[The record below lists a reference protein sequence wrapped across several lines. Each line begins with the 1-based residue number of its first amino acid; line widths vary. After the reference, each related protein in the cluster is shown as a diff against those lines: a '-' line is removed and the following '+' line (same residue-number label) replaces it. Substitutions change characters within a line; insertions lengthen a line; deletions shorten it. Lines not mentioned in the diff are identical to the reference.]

1 MASGTSLNSGAAAA
15 LPSDVDGQ
23 VRAVLR
29 RSIAPF
35 DASGTA
41 DDWRRR
47 ASALRQQALSEIFLK
62 GVDPAVLSAAP
73 RVEWGDVIEPDSRY
87 RIRKLRYETLADY
100 WIPALLY
107 EPAGTVSGK
116 RAAVLNADGHHDAG
130 NAAAYKQIRCANLAL
145 RGVVALSFEF
155 VGMGELGGDSDYDRE
170 VGASLHSNL
179 CAHELVGIGAPAVMY
194 VAMHNALRIVIDH
207 PDVDTE
213 RVVMTGLSGGGW
225 QTIVLAAMD
234 ERIAGV
240 VPVAGYTAI
249 RSRIECDD
257 DVGDLEQIPADMTTV
272 LDYQDMTAM
281 LAPRPTLLVLNEQ
294 DDCCFRTDRARPVI
308 YDAVRPVFE
317 AFGAGDAFVCH
328 SSREPGDHN
337 YGPDNRRELYRFLAR
352 HFGVVGP
359 DTDCHRDSDVLTEH
373 ALRVGLPP
381 TQLSIAEIARRRA
394 RELHQHRNGRSP
406 VDPAAARRQ
415 LREVLRVP
423 DNVVDD
429 AGVFRRGA
437 GDEMFDVTIGLW
449 SVTVKWCI
457 DALESVREI
466 QLDVND
472 DGAATVAAHSP
483 TTARCGVDLLGTGSR
498 AVSPGLTAML
508 SAAGHRMLGIQV
520 AQVLALAEAL
530 GEIGVPVRIVG
541 NGAVMS
547 VATLFAVALR
557 PELFDRATVA
567 RSPFASLEDLIG
579 KGVRYRDAAP
589 LFCPDLLTVTDLADV
604 MPLLAGVAWADS
616 RGGTSDPK

>member
-1 MASGTSLNSGAAAA
+1 MASGMSRSSDPPA
-15 LPSDVDGQ
+15 PPPDVDSQ

-41 DDWRRR
+41 DEWRRR
-47 ASALRQQALSEIFLK
+47 ASALRQRALREIFLK
-62 GVDPAVLSAAP
+62 GVDPAVVSAAP
-73 RVEWGDVIEPDSRY
+73 RVEWGDVIEPESRY
-87 RIRKLRYETLADY
+87 RIRKLRYETLPDY

-107 EPAGTVSGK
+107 EPIGTVLGK

-130 NAAAYKQIRCANLAL
+130 NAASYKQIRCVNLAL

-155 VGMGELGGDSDYDRE
+155 VGMGELGGDSDYDRD

-179 CAHELVGIGAPAVMY
+179 GAHELVGIGAPAVMY
-194 VAMHNALRIVIDH
+194 VAMHHALRIVIDH
-207 PDVDTE
+207 PDVDPE

-234 ERIAGV
+234 ERVAGA

-281 LAPRPTLLVLNEQ
+281 LAPRPTLLVLNEH
-294 DDCCFRTDRARPVI
+294 DDCCFRTDRAKPVI

-317 AFGAGDAFVCH
+317 AFGAGDAFACH
-328 SSREPGDHN
+328 SSQDPGDHN

-352 HFGVVGP
+352 HFQVEGP
-359 DTDCHRDSDVLTEH
+359 DSDCHRDSDVLAEH
-373 ALRVGLPP
+373 ALRVGLPH
-381 TQLSIAEIARRRA
+381 TQLAMAEIARRRG
-394 RELHQHRNGRSP
+394 RELHRHRNRRSP
-406 VDPAAARRQ
+406 DDPAATRRQ

-423 DNVVDD
+423 DDVVDD
-429 AGVFRRGA
+429 VGVFRRGA
-437 GDEMFDVTIGLW
+437 ANETFVVTIGPW
-449 SVTVKWCI
+449 SVTVQWCI
-457 DALESVREI
+457 DALEAVREV
-466 QLDVND
+466 QLDVSD
-472 DGAATVAAHSP
+472 DGAAVTAAP
-483 TTARCGVDLLGTGSR
+483 GPATARCGVDLLGTGSSV
-498 AVSPGLTAML
+498 VSPGLTAML
-508 SAAGHRMLGIQV
+508 SAAGHRLLGIQV

-530 GEIGVPVRIVG
+530 SEIGVPLRVAGDGPVT
-541 NGAVMS
+541 S
-547 VATLFAVALR
+547 VATLFAAALR
-557 PELFDRATVA
+557 PELFERAIVT

-579 KGVRYRDAAP
+579 KGVRYCEAAP
-589 LFCPDLLTVTDLADV
+589 LFCPDLLTVTDLAEV
-604 MPLLAGVAWADS
+604 MPLLAGVAWSDERS
-616 RGGTSDPK
+616 GTSDPK